1 MDQREQNLRL
11 KEAFERGI
19 TYKTYSELLQ
29 QYARQGKTSGEQKES
44 YVGYTKLAAARQ
56 RRWEKTYSP
65 EVNFIDAIYDC
76 KVKGEQWLVFTET
89 WCGDAAHALP
99 FFNEWAIATKI
110 PMRIVFRDEHPELM
124 DQFLTDGG
132 RSIPK
137 WIRLN
142 DHFEA
147 VSNWGPRPSELTDH
161 YKQWKADTDFDK
173 SEWSLFAQDWYNKN
187 KGRALENDIF
197 DLMR

>member
-1 MDQREQNLRL
+1 
-11 KEAFERGI
+11 
-19 TYKTYSELLQ
+19 
-29 QYARQGKTSGEQKES
+29 
-44 YVGYTKLAAARQ
+44 
-56 RRWEKTYSP
+56 
-65 EVNFIDAIYDC
+65 
-76 KVKGEQWLVFTET
+76 LVFTET

-110 PMRIVFRDEHPELM
+110 PLRIVFRDEHPELM

-137 WIRLN
+137 WVRLN

-147 VSNWGPRPSELTDH
+147 VTNWGPRPSELTEH
-161 YKQWKADTDFDK
+161 YKEWKAEPDFDK

>member
-1 MDQREQNLRL
+1 
-11 KEAFERGI
+11 
-19 TYKTYSELLQ
+19 
-29 QYARQGKTSGEQKES
+29 
-44 YVGYTKLAAARQ
+44 
-56 RRWEKTYSP
+56 
-65 EVNFIDAIYDC
+65 
-76 KVKGEQWLVFTET
+76 
-89 WCGDAAHALP
+89 
-99 FFNEWAIATKI
+99 
-110 PMRIVFRDEHPELM
+110 MRIVFRDEHPELM

-147 VSNWGPRPSELTDH
+147 VSNWGPRPSELKDH
-161 YKQWKADTDFDK
+161 YKQWKADADFDK

>member
-19 TYKTYSELLQ
+19 TYKSYSELLQ
-29 QYARQGKTSGEQKES
+29 QYARKGKTSGEQKASFIE
-44 YVGYTKLAAARQ
+44 YTKLAAARQ
-56 RRWEKTYSP
+56 RRWEKTYRP

-110 PMRIVFRDEHPELM
+110 PLRIVFRDEHPELM

-137 WIRLN
+137 WVRLN
-142 DHFEA
+142 DHF
-147 VSNWGPRPSELTDH
+147 
-161 YKQWKADTDFDK
+161 KQSPIGDLVHQNSPNTTN
-173 SEWSLFAQDWYNKN
+173 SGRLSQILISLN
-187 KGRALENDIF
+187 GRFLRKIGTTKTKVAH
-197 DLMR
+197 